1 MGQKTFYPGISIK
14 TLENLRS
21 RAGNHNPKIVTAQ
34 MPLLEELRLAGND
47 LSGTIP
53 SELGNLP
60 RVWRFHLYQ
69 NQLSGTIPSELANLP
84 RLEELYLDR
93 NNLSGMIPS
102 ELGNL
107 TVLEEFYVSDNV
119 LEGPVPTQILES
131 LADKSLL
138 ELALWGNDRLNW
150 TGISDKLLKRV
161 ERAALSIFSEA
172 SGRDNWTKTN
182 NWRNS
187 FTFSDWYGVRTDSDG
202 RVITLKLDNNNLRGE
217 ISDSLRGLARLKRLV
232 LRQNKLSGAIP
243 PELGDLTGLT
253 HLLLG
258 ENQLRGAIPSEL
270 GDLTGLL
277 ALGLSDNELSCDI
290 PDLSPLSQLLDLKLQ
305 NNYQLGGTLE
315 MGLTAGLYDLN
326 TSCTAI
332 ETPGITPPIID
343 CMGTVPRGSLS
354 FSSGFPE
361 RTRTCR
367 TRTCRSGDT
376 S

>member
-1 MGQKTFYPGISIK
+1 MLG
-14 TLENLRS
+14 TLTYL
-21 RAGNHNPKIVTAQ
+21 Q
-34 MPLLEELRLAGND
+34 FLYLEENK
-47 LSGTIP
+47 LSGAIP
-53 SELGNLP
+53 P
-60 RVWRFHLYQ
+60 
-69 NQLSGTIPSELANLP
+69 
-84 RLEELYLDR
+84 
-93 NNLSGMIPS
+93 

-119 LEGPVPTQILES
+119 LEGPVPTQILKS

-150 TGISDKLLKRV
+150 KGISDKLLKRV

-202 RVITLKLDNNNLRGE
+202 RVIELKLDNNNLTGE
-217 ISDSLRGLARLKRLV
+217 ISDSLRDLARLKRLV
-232 LRQNKLSGAIP
+232 LRQNKLSEAIP

-258 ENQLRGAIPSEL
+258 ENQLRGAILSEL
-270 GDLTGLL
+270 GDLTGFL

-315 MGLTAGLYDLN
+315 MGLTASLYDLN

-332 ETPGITPPIID
+332 ETPGITPLIID
-343 CMGTVPRGSLS
+343 CMETVQAACPSPPVSPREQEPAEQEPADPVTP
-354 FSSGFPE
+354 PE
-361 RTRTCR
+361 SPQSDGGGGCACTIA
-367 TRTCRSGDT
+367 SNAGASET
-376 S
+376 SQGIVLNLILVMSALLVIPWRNHSAAKKT